1 MPENSRPLKPRF
13 YASPCIVEND
23 PLSIPTGI
31 TLFDT
36 VEESTN
42 EVDTS
47 DIFLPSPLL
56 QGEGLSLANDVTEN
70 NVGEVG
76 PLKKTFPKVD
86 DSIQVDDSALQN
98 NGLEK
103 DDSSDDDE
111 ENDENMVL
119 RSGKRVKF
127 A

>member
-1 MPENSRPLKPRF
+1 MDLEKILGVPAL
-13 YASPCIVEND
+13 
-23 PLSIPTGI
+23 
-31 TLFDT
+31 
-36 VEESTN
+36 
-42 EVDTS
+42 
-47 DIFLPSPLL
+47 
-56 QGEGLSLANDVTEN
+56 
-70 NVGEVG
+70 
-76 PLKKTFPKVD
+76 PKVD
-86 DSIQVDDSALQN
+86 DSLKVDDSALKN

>member
-1 MPENSRPLKPRF
+1 M
-13 YASPCIVEND
+13 
-23 PLSIPTGI
+23 
-31 TLFDT
+31 
-36 VEESTN
+36 
-42 EVDTS
+42 
-47 DIFLPSPLL
+47 

-70 NVGEVG
+70 NVGPFENGVS
-76 PLKKTFPKVD
+76 PLETVLDIPALPKVD
-86 DSIQVDDSALQN
+86 DSTQVDDSALQN